1 MFTGLVQAVG
11 RVAKVERSG
20 GRARGRGASLRLL
33 VDPHGWSAAP
43 AGQQPAVGDSVCVN
57 GVCLTVVDPP
67 EALDGLLAFDAVAE
81 TLSKT
86 NLGRLRKGDPV
97 NLERAATMSTPLGG
111 HLVQGHVDGLGVVQR
126 VRREAGDWR
135 VWVRVGDGVEGAA
148 RVRATGHAALGGLA
162 DLMSCIVPKG
172 SITVEGVSLTVVDL
186 WEDKNGAR
194 GFSVALIPTT
204 LAQTTLKRLKPGDAV
219 NIEVD
224 VIGKM
229 VAGWVRRFVSVD
241 PVAGCPRKGSARGGK
256 RR

>member
-11 RVAKVERSG
+11 RVAEVERSG
-20 GRARGRGASLRLL
+20 ARGRGRGTSLRLL
-33 VDPHGWSAAP
+33 IDPQGWIAAP
-43 AGQQPAVGDSVCVN
+43 AGLRPAAGDSVCVS
-57 GVCLTVVDPP
+57 GVCLTVAEPP
-67 EALDGLLAFDAVAE
+67 DALDGLLAFDAVAE

-97 NLERAATMSTPLGG
+97 NLEHAATMSTLLGG
-111 HLVQGHVDGLGVVQR
+111 HLVQGHVDGLGVVHR

-135 VWVRVGDGVEGAA
+135 VWVKVGEGSGGVD
-148 RVRATGHAALGGLA
+148 RVRVSGRRAHVGLA

-172 SITVEGVSLTVVDL
+172 AIAVEGVSLTVVDL
-186 WEDKNGAR
+186 WEDTDGAR

-204 LAQTTLKRLKPGDAV
+204 LAQTTLKRLKRGDAV

-229 VAGWVRRFVSVD
+229 VVGWVRRYVSAD
-241 PVAGCPRKGSARGGK
+241 PVAGRPRRGSARGGM